1 MELGTQENQET
12 FRLTN
17 NPTAAQASGTMEE
30 GSLYSANS
38 CPTAVGVTHVGVP
51 DPNTDV
57 GVEGR
62 EDASPSKEAASA
74 NVSVTEPVSM
84 ELTQLVSAPSH
95 SPAPC
100 SSKTSLASPTTH
112 TADVSVPDPTPDVG
126 GVSWAGASLLNEAV
140 SVQGSISDPLSQDT
154 SQLVKL
160 LLEKHRKQE
169 PVRLADMQRVIKYE
183 ENFPEIFRRASELL
197 ELVFGLMLK
206 EEECSGHS
214 YVLISKLSLSSE
226 CCLCYNS
233 EQSKTGL
240 VMLLLTVIFIKGNR
254 ASEEEMW
261 RFLNSLGIYAGM
273 RNLIFGEP
281 RNLITRELVHEQYL
295 KYSQV
300 PNTDPPTYE
309 FLWGPRAYA
318 ETTKMKVLEFLA
330 KLNDTVPRCFPHL
343 YAEAV
348 KDEQERAR
356 LQAEDRSVIIAS
368 SSVDPKITP
377 LSS

>member
-1 MELGTQENQET
+1 
-12 FRLTN
+12 
-17 NPTAAQASGTMEE
+17 
-30 GSLYSANS
+30 
-38 CPTAVGVTHVGVP
+38 
-51 DPNTDV
+51 
-57 GVEGR
+57 
-62 EDASPSKEAASA
+62 
-74 NVSVTEPVSM
+74 
-84 ELTQLVSAPSH
+84 
-95 SPAPC
+95 
-100 SSKTSLASPTTH
+100 TT
-112 TADVSVPDPTPDVG
+112 TRTTDVSVPDPTPDVG
-126 GVSWAGASLLNEAV
+126 GVSWAGASLLDEAV
-140 SVQGSISDPLSQDT
+140 SVQGSISDPLSKDT

-160 LLEKHRKQE
+160 LLEKHRRQE
-169 PVRLADMQRVIKYE
+169 PVRLAEMLRVIHKKYE

-206 EEECSGHS
+206 EEECCGHS

-226 CCLCYNS
+226 CCLCSNS

-240 VMLLLTVIFIKGNR
+240 VMLLLTVIFMKGNR

-261 RFLNSLGIYAGM
+261 CFLNSLGIYAGM
-273 RNLIFGEP
+273 RHLILGEP
-281 RNLITRELVHEQYL
+281 QNLITRELVHEQYL
-295 KYSQV
+295 EYSQV
-300 PNTDPPTYE
+300 PDTDPPTYE

-356 LQAEDRSVIIAS
+356 LQAEDRNVIIAS
-368 SSVDPKITP
+368 FSVDPKIMP